1 MNEHIAYRVE
11 HDFTSMVD
19 EIAAQIQHK
28 VDQAALDKAAYTLE
42 QFGYVKVVRCR
53 DCKYADEV
61 IWPTSSK
68 VPPDYL
74 DCNSPLVETW
84 DYYNDEPKDNPVPP
98 NGFCF
103 HGERRRDDEE

>member
-1 MNEHIAYRVE
+1 MSEYIIECDY
-11 HDFTSMVD
+11 DLD
-19 EIAAQIQHK
+19 EGWIPG
-28 VDQAALDKAAYTLE
+28 E
-42 QFGYVKVVRCR
+42 QREEIVRCR

-61 IWPTSSK
+61 MWPISSK
-68 VPPDYL
+68 VSPDYL

-103 HGERRRDDEE
+103 HGERREG

>member
-1 MNEHIAYRVE
+1 MIEYIVTEFDLPSTEWISEYE
-11 HDFTSMVD
+11 
-19 EIAAQIQHK
+19 QI
-28 VDQAALDKAAYTLE
+28 
-42 QFGYVKVVRCR
+42 VRCR

-61 IWPTSSK
+61 TWPASSK

-74 DCNSPLVETW
+74 DCGGPLVETW

-103 HGERRRDDEE
+103 YGERRDA